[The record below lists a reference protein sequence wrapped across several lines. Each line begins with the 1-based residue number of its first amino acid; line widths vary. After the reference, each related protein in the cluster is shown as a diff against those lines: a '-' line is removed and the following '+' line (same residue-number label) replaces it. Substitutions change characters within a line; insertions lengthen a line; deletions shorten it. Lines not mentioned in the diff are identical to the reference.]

1 MIFKILLCLKIAWL
15 FDLLILWEIQDM
27 ISWNS
32 LYKINK
38 WSGSISCSVM
48 SNPLQLYELSPPDF
62 SVHGI
67 LQARILEWVAIPF
80 FMGHS
85 QPRDWTWVSCTAGRL
100 FTIWTSR
107 EAQNKLE
114 QKVNPLIRGSVF
126 ILCPS
131 VYGDIGSLSQT
142 EPDPL
147 GSNSQFHSLLPVWC
161 WAVTHCLLYAPV
173 CPL

>member
-1 MIFKILLCLKIAWL
+1 MTFGFAYIMRIH
-15 FDLLILWEIQDM
+15 ET
-27 ISWNS
+27 SWNS

-38 WSGSISCSVM
+38 WKYQLLSHVQ
-48 SNPLQLYELSPPDF
+48 PLQLYELSPPGF

-67 LQARILEWVAIPF
+67 LQARILEWVTIPF
-80 FMGHS
+80 FRGHS
-85 QPRDWTWVSCTAGRL
+85 QPRDWTWVSCTAGRF
-100 FTIWTSR
+100 FTIWATR
-107 EAQNKLE
+107 KAQNKLE
-114 QKVNPLIRGSVF
+114 QKVNPLTRGSVF

-131 VYGDIGSLSQT
+131 VYGDIGSLSPT

-147 GSNSQFHSLLPVWC
+147 GSSSQFHSLLPVWP